1 MRKIFIA
8 FLGGLFGLAV
18 FALQVKAQSPQH
30 MPVVCGPYKSL
41 AEGLTKIGESIVG
54 VGTNAIGV
62 VEFWLDVKK
71 KTGTIVLR
79 LDMDRACLVLDVE
92 DFKQVVPG
100 KDT

>member
-62 VEFWLDVKK
+62 VEFWLDAKK
-71 KTGTIVLR
+71 GSGTIVLK
-79 LDMDRACLVLDVE
+79 LDEDRACLVLDLE
-92 DFKQVVPG
+92 GFKQRASG
-100 KDT
+100 KDA